1 MAVAPPFESF
11 AHNDED
17 VVLWRALAGVDKGR
31 YIDVRTNRPTDASV
45 SRAFYDRGW
54 RGMVIEPVSGFA
66 ESLRQDRPDDIV
78 IEAVLTSDESR
89 SARRREL
96 HHAGRSTPARPG
108 TPGDEVGAA
117 RRNAGPAVRDVE
129 VPTRTLDDIVAQA
142 GWTGTDIHFL
152 SIDTEGGAA
161 GGAAGA
167 ADIIGG
173 LDLQRCRPWV
183 LVIGSV
189 PPNGDGPAHRDWEES
204 VGAAGY
210 EFRLFD
216 GLSRFY
222 VAHERA
228 GDLGGDTWAPANV
241 RDNFTTASE
250 RRLALELREAKTLC
264 DAAIK
269 QSISWR
275 TVALE
280 RWSEG
285 MEHAGREA
293 DERQRLQME
302 FLALQQ
308 TLSWRVTRPLRAIR
322 GRFPR
327 TQDDE

>member
-17 VVLWRALAGVDKGR
+17 VVLWRALGGVDKGR
-31 YIDVRTNRPTDASV
+31 YIDVGANRPTDASV

-54 RGMVIEPVSGFA
+54 RGIVIEPVPGFA
-66 ESLRQDRPDDIV
+66 ESLRKERPDDIV
-78 IEAVLTSDESR
+78 IEAVVTSDESQSTWR
-89 SARRREL
+89 HEL
-96 HHAGRSTPARPG
+96 HDIGRSTPP
-108 TPGDEVGAA
+108 TPGDEVGTPH
-117 RRNAGPAVRDVE
+117 RNVGPAVRDVE

-142 GWTGTDIHFL
+142 GWIGTEIHFL
-152 SIDTEGGAA
+152 SIEAEGS
-161 GGAAGA
+161 A
-167 ADIIGG
+167 ADILGG

-183 LVIGSV
+183 LVVGSIT
-189 PPNGDGPAHRDWEES
+189 PNGDGPTHRDWEES

-241 RDNFTTASE
+241 RDNFTTANE
-250 RRLALELREAKTLC
+250 RRLARELHEAKTLC

>member
-17 VVLWRALAGVDKGR
+17 VVLWRALAGAGVDKGR
-31 YIDVRTNRPTDASV
+31 YIDVGANRPTDVSV

-54 RGMVIEPVSGFA
+54 RGIVIEPEPGFA
-66 ESLRQDRPDDIV
+66 ESLRQQRPDDIV
-78 IEAVLTSDESR
+78 IEAVVTSD
-89 SARRREL
+89 
-96 HHAGRSTPARPG
+96 GGQSTVG
-108 TPGDEVGAA
+108 TTH
-117 RRNAGPAVRDVE
+117 RNAGPAVHAVE
-129 VPTRTLDDIVAQA
+129 VPTRTLDDILAQA
-142 GWTGTDIHFL
+142 GWTGMEIHFL
-152 SIDTEGGAA
+152 SIDAEAGAD
-161 GGAAGA
+161 GSA
-167 ADIIGG
+167 ADILRG
-173 LDLQRCRPWV
+173 LDLQRWRPWV
-183 LVIGSV
+183 LVIGSGT
-189 PPNGDGPAHRDWEES
+189 PNGDGPTQPDWEKT

-210 EFRLFD
+210 AFRLFD

-222 VAHERA
+222 VAPERA
-228 GDLGGDTWAPANV
+228 ADLGGDTWAPANV
-241 RDNFTTASE
+241 GDNFTTANE
-250 RRLALELREAKTLC
+250 RRLARELSEAKTLC

-285 MEHAGREA
+285 MEFAGREA

-302 FLALQQ
+302 FMALQQ

-327 TQDDE
+327 TLEEE

>member
-17 VVLWRALAGVDKGR
+17 VVLWRVLAGAGVDKGR
-31 YIDVRTNRPTDASV
+31 YIDVGANSANRPTDVSV

-54 RGMVIEPVSGFA
+54 RGIVIEPVPGCA
-66 ESLRQDRPDDIV
+66 ESLGQQRPDDIV
-78 IEAVLTSDESR
+78 IEAVLTADGVQSTTQDEP
-89 SARRREL
+89 
-96 HHAGRSTPARPG
+96 HDPGRA
-108 TPGDEVGAA
+108 TPGGEAGTTH
-117 RRNAGPAVRDVE
+117 RKAGPAERVLAM
-129 VPTRTLDDIVAQA
+129 PTRTLDDILAQA
-142 GWTGTDIHFL
+142 GWTGTEIHFL
-152 SIDTEGGAA
+152 SIDAE
-161 GGAAGA
+161 AGA
-167 ADIIGG
+167 DGSTAEIIRG
-173 LDLQRCRPWV
+173 LDLQQWRPWV
-183 LVIGSV
+183 LVIGSGT
-189 PPNGDGPAHRDWEES
+189 PNGDGPTQPDWEKT

-210 EFRLFD
+210 AFRLFD

-222 VAHERA
+222 VAPERA
-228 GDLGGDTWAPANV
+228 ADLGGDTWAPANV
-241 RDNFTTASE
+241 GDNFTTANE
-250 RRLALELREAKTLC
+250 RRLARELSEAKTLC

-285 MEHAGREA
+285 MEFAGREA

-302 FLALQQ
+302 FMALQQ

-327 TQDDE
+327 TREEE